1 MKNADNSGY
10 DLENLAAAKLYS
22 NIKYSNFSVD
32 YGITTDGG
40 NSVFL
45 QRDGNR
51 VEVCPNTY
59 YENIGYN
66 CSAGEPAKI
75 IYARN
80 GNIHL
85 EAANGDIILKAKNIR
100 IVAEDGSGEI
110 TINSGKI
117 VDIRA
122 PIIKEN
128 GTNITTIASG
138 NFETISGTKSGS
150 AQIQN
155 QDGSS
160 TDLLLGSFLGP
171 LLGGLHSLKKF
182 FDDCKIGS

>member
-1 MKNADNSGY
+1 MKNTSTNKGY
-10 DLENLAAAKLYS
+10 DLENLSCAKLYS
-22 NIKYSNFSVD
+22 GVDYGNFSVD

-40 NSVFL
+40 NSSFF
-45 QRDGNR
+45 QKDGKR
-51 VEVCPNTY
+51 VEVTPYTY
-59 YENIGYN
+59 YENVGNN
-66 CSAGEPAKI
+66 CVAGEPAKI
-75 IYARN
+75 IYAKN

-100 IVAEDGSGEI
+100 IVAEDGSGEV

-122 PIIKEN
+122 PSIKEN
-128 GTNITTIASG
+128 GTNITVVASG
-138 NFETISGTKSGS
+138 NSETIAGTKSGS

-160 TDLLLGSFLGP
+160 TDLLQGSFLGNIMS
-171 LLGGLHSLKKF
+171 GLQSLKKF
-182 FDDCKIGS
+182 FDDCKIN

>member
-1 MKNADNSGY
+1 MKNTNNQKGY
-10 DLENLAAAKLYS
+10 DLENLASAKIYS
-22 NIKYSNFSVD
+22 NLNYNNFSVD

-40 NSVFL
+40 NSILL
-45 QRDGNR
+45 QKDGNR
-51 VEVCPNTY
+51 VDVSLNTY
-59 YENIGYN
+59 YENVGYN
-66 CSAGEPAKI
+66 CVDGEPAKI
-75 IYARN
+75 IYAKN

-117 VDIRA
+117 IDIKA
-122 PIIKEN
+122 PAIKES
-128 GTNITTIASG
+128 GTNITVVASG
-138 NFETISGTKSGS
+138 NLETIAGTKSGS

-160 TDLLLGSFLGP
+160 TDLLQGSFLGSIMS
-171 LLGGLHSLKKF
+171 GLQGLKKF
-182 FDDCKIGS
+182 FDDCKI